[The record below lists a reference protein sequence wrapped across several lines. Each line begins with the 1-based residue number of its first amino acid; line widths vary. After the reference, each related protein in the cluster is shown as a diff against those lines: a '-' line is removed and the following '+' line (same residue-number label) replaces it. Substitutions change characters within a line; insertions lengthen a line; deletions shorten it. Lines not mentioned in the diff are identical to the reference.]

1 MVRIVVNGAAQMS
14 DVPGLSALEHEH
26 DIAFASDKAALAEV
40 LAGTEVLLGWN
51 FRGND
56 LHDCWP
62 RANALKWIHWCGA
75 GVDAVLFREFVESSV
90 TLTNARGIF
99 DRAMAEYVLGLMLAH
114 AKGFVP
120 MFANQASRTWSYR
133 MTERIAGTRAVIFGV
148 GSIARE
154 VATVLDGVGVTTAG
168 VGRTA
173 RSGVPV
179 FGHVHAAQDAGELVA
194 EADWVI
200 GVLPGTDETKGHF
213 DEAFFASMK
222 PTARFYNIG
231 RGSAVDEAAL
241 GAALA
246 TGAIA
251 GAGLDVFRTEPL
263 PEGDTL
269 WSAPNLIVS
278 PHVSGDYIGHREAMV
293 DQFLENLGR
302 FQSGEPLLNTVDKA
316 AGYVRD

>member
-14 DVPGLSALEHEH
+14 DVPGLSAIAREH
-26 DIAFASDKAALAEV
+26 DIAFASDKAALAEA
-40 LAGTEVLLGWN
+40 LPGAEVLLGWN

-56 LHDCWP
+56 MADCWS

-75 GVDAVLFREFVESSV
+75 GVDAVLFRELAESTV
-90 TLTNARGIF
+90 ILTNARSIF

-114 AKGFVP
+114 AKAFMP
-120 MFANQASRTWSYR
+120 MFANQANRTWSYR

-148 GSIARE
+148 GSIGRE
-154 VATVLDGVGVTTAG
+154 VATVLNSVGVTTAG
-168 VGRTA
+168 IGRTA

-179 FGHVHAAQDAGELVA
+179 FGHVHAADGADELVA

-200 GVLPGTDETKGHF
+200 GILPGTDETRNHF
-213 DEAFFASMK
+213 DEAFFARMK

-241 GAALA
+241 AAALA
-246 TGAIA
+246 SGSIA

-263 PEGDTL
+263 PDDDLL

-293 DQFLENLGR
+293 DQFLENLDR
-302 FQSGEPLLNTVDKA
+302 YVSGEPLLNVVNKA